1 MTSLGSE
8 PEGEFAPPKPSLP
21 TAAYRPGPVTL
32 GVAIYGLLYLVWE
45 RAGWGSDTLRNI
57 VSNVAFMPLNLTVA
71 VLLGRASR
79 NPALA
84 PGIRQTL
91 GLLALGSVFVFCGNV
106 VSTYYVIVLDDN
118 PQVSWADA
126 FYLSDSV
133 LIFASLLSV
142 PISRRTRMERWK
154 FALDAA
160 MVLIAGGVA
169 IWYFSVRPML
179 AEHGDQLGVALVGS
193 AYPLVS
199 LLVLLGTTTV
209 LLRGPL
215 DPNRRALNLV
225 LAGLSLS
232 VVADLTFDLVQLEA
246 GGRTASLIDG
256 VYLLFYLLLV
266 AGGELYLRFPLAY
279 VASAREFR
287 PRAQPLSPLP
297 YLAVFTTYVLL
308 LYTALREWTD
318 PVSGVAVGAAFV
330 TGLVVVRQL
339 LAVRENVRLLA
350 ETAVRQNEARFRAL
364 VQHSSDVIIVIRPDG
379 GIRFVSPSAT
389 RVLRYEPRAVEG
401 RSIADLLHTDDIE
414 PARAFIAEAARTPG
428 VGAPVEWRFRQPDG
442 SALHAE
448 IIATNLL
455 DEPTVRGIVLN
466 TRDVSERKRL
476 EQQLVHQAFH
486 DPLTGLANRALFRD
500 RVSHAL
506 TLARRHGHALTVL
519 FLDLDDFKKVNDSLG
534 HEFGDRLLIAA
545 AERFRS
551 CTRVTDTVA
560 RFGGDE
566 FAILLEERGAKDA
579 GTLVERLGE
588 AMEPPFLLG
597 GNEVHVHVSIGIAS
611 ATGADTADDLL
622 RNADVAMYAAKRGG
636 KRRSELYRSD
646 MHAAVHER
654 LELESALALAIE
666 RNELALHYQPIVC
679 LRSGRPRGVEALVR
693 WNHPRHGCL
702 LPGHFVPLAEETGLI
717 LRLGAWVLTEACR
730 QAAEWRRVYPT
741 LDLSV
746 AVNISGRQFLD
757 PQIVNLTRDAID
769 ASRLTP
775 AALTLEI
782 TESVLMQQTESMLE
796 RLEDLRSLGV
806 RLAIDDFGTGY
817 SSLGYLRRF
826 PLDMLKIAKPFVD
839 DVSAGVERAALARA
853 VVGLG
858 ETLGL
863 RTVAEGVEQAEQR
876 AALTLLG
883 CELGQGHFFA
893 PAMPADRLEGY
904 LSQWNEPR
912 RRSRRRAS

>member
-1 MTSLGSE
+1 MTLLGSE
-8 PEGEFAPPKPSLP
+8 PAGEFTPPKPSLP

-32 GVAIYGLLYLVWE
+32 GVAIYGLVYLVWE

-71 VLLGRASR
+71 ALLGRASR
-79 NPALA
+79 NPAIA

-91 GLLALGSVFVFCGNV
+91 RLLALGSVFVFCGNAI
-106 VSTYYVIVLDDN
+106 STYYVIALNDN

-126 FYLSDSV
+126 FYLSDSA
-133 LIFASLLSV
+133 LIFISLLSV
-142 PISRRTRMERWK
+142 PISRRTRLERWK

-179 AEHGDQLGVALVGS
+179 AEHGDQLGVAVVAS

-256 VYLLFYLLLV
+256 VYLMFYLLLI

-279 VASAREFR
+279 VASPGEFR

-308 LYTALREWTD
+308 LYTALRQWTD

-379 GIRFVSPSAT
+379 SIRFVSPSAT
-389 RVLRYEPRAVEG
+389 RVLRYEPRTVQG
-401 RSIADLLHTDDIE
+401 RSIADLLHTDDVE

-534 HEFGDRLLIAA
+534 HEVGDRLLIAA

-611 ATGADTADDLL
+611 ASGADTADDLL

-646 MHAAVHER
+646 MHTAVHER

-666 RNELALHYQPIVC
+666 RNELELHYQPIVC

-717 LRLGAWVLTEACR
+717 LRLGEWVLTEACE
-730 QAAEWRRVYPT
+730 QFAEWRTMFPT
-741 LDLSV
+741 LDLGV

-757 PQIVNLTRDAID
+757 PQIVNVTRNALEG
-769 ASRLTP
+769 SRLTP

-893 PAMPADRLEGY
+893 APMPPDRLEGY
-904 LSQWNEPR
+904 LTQWKEPR

>member
-8 PEGEFAPPKPSLP
+8 SDGEQTPPKRSLP
-21 TAAYRPGPVTL
+21 SAAYRPGPATL
-32 GVAIYGLLYLVWE
+32 GVAIYGLLYLAWE
-45 RAGWGSDTLRNI
+45 RTGWGSDTLRNV
-57 VSNVAFMPLNLTVA
+57 VSNVAFMPLNLSVA
-71 VLLGRASR
+71 AILGRASR
-79 NPALA
+79 NDSLPSGTRQALA
-84 PGIRQTL
+84 
-91 GLLALGSVFVFCGNV
+91 LLALGSVFVFCGNV
-106 VSTYYVIVLDDN
+106 VSTYYVLALDAN

-126 FYLSDSV
+126 FYLSDSA
-133 LIFASLLSV
+133 LIFAALLSL
-142 PISRRTRMERWK
+142 PISRRTRLERWK

-160 MVLIAGGVA
+160 MVLISGGVG
-169 IWYFSVRPML
+169 IWYFSVRPTMAAGIESL
-179 AEHGDQLGVALVGS
+179 SVTLVTS
-193 AYPLVS
+193 AYPMVS
-199 LLVLLGTTTV
+199 LLVLLGVTTV
-209 LLRGPL
+209 LLRGAL
-215 DPNRRALNLV
+215 DPNRRALNLI
-225 LAGLSLS
+225 LSGLLLS
-232 VVADLTFDLVQLEA
+232 VVADLTFDLVQLEE
-246 GGRTASLIDG
+246 GGRTASVIDG
-256 VYLLFYLLLV
+256 VYLLFYMLLV
-266 AGGELYLRFPLAY
+266 AGGELYLRFPIPH
-279 VASAREFR
+279 VASAGEFR

-297 YLAVFTTYVLL
+297 YFAVGTTYALL

-318 PVSGVAVGAAFV
+318 PVSGVAVGAACV

-350 ETAVRQNEARFRAL
+350 ETALRQNEARFRAL

-379 GIRFVSPSAT
+379 SIRFVSPSAR
-389 RVLRYEPRAVEG
+389 RVLRYEPSAVEG
-401 RSIADLLHTDDIE
+401 RSIADLLHGDDIE
-414 PARAFIAEAARTPG
+414 NARVFIAETARTPG

-534 HEFGDRLLIAA
+534 HEVGDRLLIAA
-545 AERFRS
+545 AERFNS
-551 CTRVTDTVA
+551 CSRVTDTVA

-566 FAILLEERGAKDA
+566 FAILLEERGAVDA
-579 GTLVERLGE
+579 AALVERLRE

-597 GNEVHVHVSIGIAS
+597 GNEVHVHASIGIATAS
-611 ATGADTADDLL
+611 GADTADDLL
-622 RNADVAMYAAKRGG
+622 RNADVAMYAAKKSG
-636 KRRSELYRSD
+636 KGRSEVYRSD

-666 RNELALHYQPIVC
+666 RNELTLHYQPIVC
-679 LRSGRPRGVEALVR
+679 LRTAQPRGVEALVR

-702 LPGHFVPLAEETGLI
+702 LPQHFVPLAEETGLI
-717 LRLGAWVLTEACR
+717 LRLGEWVLTEACR
-730 QAAEWRRVYPT
+730 QIADWRQVFVG
-741 LDLSV
+741 LDLTV

-757 PQIVNLTRDAID
+757 PQIVNITRDALD
-769 ASRLTP
+769 ASRLSP

-782 TESVLMQQTESMLE
+782 TESVLMQQTEAMLE
-796 RLEDLRSLGV
+796 RLEELRRLGV

-863 RTVAEGVEQAEQR
+863 RTVAEGVELAEQR
-876 AALTLLG
+876 ASLTLLG
-883 CELGQGHFFA
+883 CELGQGHLFA
-893 PAMPADRLEGY
+893 APMPPDRLEGY
-904 LSQWNEPR
+904 LAQWKEPR
-912 RRSRRRAS
+912 RRGRRRAS

>member
-1 MTSLGSE
+1 VTSNGSGAEGEPSPPATSLP
-8 PEGEFAPPKPSLP
+8 PE
-21 TAAYRPGPVTL
+21 AYRPGPVTL
-32 GVAIYGLLYLVWE
+32 GVAIYGVFYMVWE
-45 RAGWGSDTLRNI
+45 RAGWGSETLRNI

-71 VLLGRASR
+71 VLLARASR
-79 NPALA
+79 NHALA
-84 PGIRQTL
+84 EGTRQTL
-91 GLLALGSVFVFCGNV
+91 ALLALGSVFVFCGNV
-106 VSTYYVIVLDDN
+106 VSTYYVVALDTN
-118 PQVSWADA
+118 PQVTWADA
-126 FYLSDSV
+126 FYLSDSL
-133 LIFASLLSV
+133 LILAALLSV
-142 PISRRTRMERWK
+142 PISRRTRLERWK
-154 FALDAA
+154 FGLDAA

-169 IWYFSVRPML
+169 IWYFSVRPTL
-179 AEHGDQLGVALVGS
+179 AAGIDSLGVILVAS

-199 LLVLLGTTTV
+199 LLVLLGLTTV
-209 LLRGPL
+209 LLRGTL
-215 DPNRRALNLV
+215 DPNGRALNLI
-225 LAGLSLS
+225 LGGLLLS
-232 VVADLTFDLVQLEA
+232 VIADLTFDLVQLQV

-256 VYLLFYLLLV
+256 VYLMFYLLLV
-266 AGGELYLRFPLAY
+266 AGAELYLRYPLPYTAT
-279 VASAREFR
+279 AGELR
-287 PRAQPLSPLP
+287 PRAQPLSALP
-297 YLAVFTTYVLL
+297 YLGVAAIYILL

-318 PVSGVAVGAAFV
+318 PISGVAIGAALV

-350 ETAVRQNEARFRAL
+350 ETALRQNEARFRAL
-364 VQHSSDVIIVIRPDG
+364 VQHSSDVIIVVRPDG
-379 GIRFVSPSAT
+379 GVRFVSPSAR
-389 RVLRYEPRAVEG
+389 RVLRYEPSAVEG
-401 RSIADLLHTDDIE
+401 RSIADLLHTEDIE
-414 PARAFIAEAARTPG
+414 PARAFIAEAARNPG

-519 FLDLDDFKKVNDSLG
+519 FLDLDDFKMVNDSLG
-534 HEFGDRLLIAA
+534 HEVGDRLLIAA

-566 FAILLEERGAKDA
+566 FAILLEERGAIEA
-579 GTLVERLGE
+579 GTLVERLRE

-597 GNEVHVHVSIGIAS
+597 GNEVHVHASVGIAS
-611 ATGADTADDLL
+611 ASGADTADDLL
-622 RNADVAMYAAKRGG
+622 RNADVAMYAAKRTG
-636 KRRSELYRSD
+636 KGRSEVYRSD

-654 LELESALALAIE
+654 LELESALAFAIE
-666 RNELALHYQPIVC
+666 RNELELYYQPIVC
-679 LRSGRPRGVEALVR
+679 LRTGRPRGVEALVR

-702 LPGHFVPLAEETGLI
+702 LPQHFVPLAEETGLI
-717 LRLGAWVLTEACR
+717 LRLGEWVLTDACR
-730 QAAEWRRVYPT
+730 QVADWRAMYAD

-757 PQIVNLTRDAID
+757 PQIVNIARDALD
-769 ASRLTP
+769 AARLIP
-775 AALTLEI
+775 SALTLEI
-782 TESVLMQQTESMLE
+782 TESVLMQQTDAILA
-796 RLEDLRSLGV
+796 RLDELRRIGV

-863 RTVAEGVEQAEQR
+863 RTVAEGVELAEQR
-876 AALTLLG
+876 AALSLLG
-883 CELGQGHFFA
+883 CELGQGHLFA
-893 PAMPADRLEGY
+893 AAMPADRLETY
-904 LSQWNEPR
+904 LTQWKEPR
-912 RRSRRRAS
+912 RRPRRRAS

>member
-8 PEGEFAPPKPSLP
+8 PGGERTLPRPSLP
-21 TAAYRPGPVTL
+21 SAAYRPGPVTL

-57 VSNVAFMPLNLTVA
+57 VGNVAFMPLNLTVA
-71 VLLGRASR
+71 ALLGQASR
-79 NPALA
+79 NASLA
-84 PGIRQTL
+84 TGIRQTL
-91 GLLALGSVFVFCGNV
+91 ALLALGSVFVFCGNV
-106 VSTYYVIVLDDN
+106 VSTYYVIGLDAN

-142 PISRRTRMERWK
+142 PISRRNRLERWK

-169 IWYFSVRPML
+169 IWYFSVRPTL
-179 AEHGDQLGVALVGS
+179 AAGIDSLGVTLVTS

-199 LLVLLGTTTV
+199 LLVLLGITTV
-209 LLRGPL
+209 MLRGPL
-215 DPNRRALNLV
+215 DPNRRALNLI
-225 LAGLSLS
+225 LSGLLLS
-232 VVADLTFDLVQLEA
+232 VVADLTFDLVQLEV
-246 GGRTASLIDG
+246 GGRSASLIDG
-256 VYLLFYLLLV
+256 VYLLFYMLLV
-266 AGGELYLRFPLAY
+266 AGGELYLRFPLPY
-279 VASAREFR
+279 VASAGEFR
-287 PRAQPLSPLP
+287 PRAQPLSALP
-297 YLAVFTTYVLL
+297 YLAVGATYALL

-318 PVSGVAVGAAFV
+318 PMSGVAVGAAFV

-379 GIRFVSPSAT
+379 GIRFVSPSAR

-401 RSIADLLHTDDIE
+401 RSIADLLHSDDVE
-414 PARAFIAEAARTPG
+414 QARTFIAEAARTPG

-534 HEFGDRLLIAA
+534 HEVGDRLLIAA

-597 GNEVHVHVSIGIAS
+597 GNEVHVHASIGIANAS
-611 ATGADTADDLL
+611 GADTADDLL
-622 RNADVAMYAAKRGG
+622 RNADAAMYAAKRAG
-636 KRRSELYRSD
+636 KGRAEVYRSD

-654 LELESALALAIE
+654 IELETALALAIE
-666 RNELALHYQPIVC
+666 QNELVLHYQPIVC
-679 LRSGRPRGVEALVR
+679 LRTGRPRAIEALVR

-717 LRLGAWVLTEACR
+717 LRLGEWVMNEACR
-730 QAAEWRRVYPT
+730 QLADWRDVFPG

-746 AVNISGRQFLD
+746 AVNVSGRQFLD
-757 PQIVNLTRDAID
+757 PQIVSVVRDALE
-769 ASRLTP
+769 AARLSP
-775 AALTLEI
+775 ATLTLEI
-782 TESVLMQQTESMLE
+782 TESVLMQQTESILE
-796 RLEDLRSLGV
+796 RLEDLRRIGV

-883 CELGQGHFFA
+883 CELGQGHLFA
-893 PAMPADRLEGY
+893 APMPPDRLEGY
-904 LSQWNEPR
+904 LAQWKEPR
-912 RRSRRRAS
+912 RRSGRRAS

>member
-1 MTSLGSE
+1 VTSLGSE
-8 PEGEFAPPKPSLP
+8 GEGEQSLPKPTLP
-21 TAAYRPGPVTL
+21 SAAYLPGPATL
-32 GVAIYGLLYLVWE
+32 GVAIYGLFYMVWE
-45 RAGWGSDTLRNI
+45 RAGWGSETLRNV

-71 VLLGRASR
+71 ALLGRASR
-79 NPALA
+79 NHTLA

-91 GLLALGSVFVFCGNV
+91 ALLALGSVFVFCGNV
-106 VSTYYVIVLDDN
+106 VSTYYVIALNDN

-126 FYLSDSV
+126 FYLSDSL
-133 LIFASLLSV
+133 LILAALAAV
-142 PISRRTRMERWK
+142 PISRRTRLERWK

-160 MVLIAGGVA
+160 VVLIAGGVA
-169 IWYFSVRPML
+169 IWYFSLRPTFAAGIGTVGTTM
-179 AEHGDQLGVALVGS
+179 VAA

-199 LLVLLGTTTV
+199 LLVILGITTV
-209 LLRGPL
+209 MLRGPL
-215 DPNRRALNLV
+215 DPNRRALNL
-225 LAGLSLS
+225 LLGGLLLS
-232 VVADLTFDLVQLEA
+232 VVADLTFDLVQLEV
-246 GGRTASLIDG
+246 GGRSASLIDG

-266 AGGELYLRFPLAY
+266 AGGELYLRFPLAH
-279 VASAREFR
+279 VASAGEFR
-287 PRAQPLSPLP
+287 PRVQPLSALP
-297 YLAVFTTYVLL
+297 YLAVGATYALL
-308 LYTALREWTD
+308 LHTVLRVWTD
-318 PVSGVAVGAAFV
+318 PISGVAIGAALV

-364 VQHSSDVIIVIRPDG
+364 VQHSSDVIIVVRPDG
-379 GIRFVSPSAT
+379 SIRFVSPSAT
-389 RVLRYEPRAVEG
+389 RVLRYEPKMVEG

-414 PARAFIAEAARTPG
+414 PARTFIAEAARNPG
-428 VGAPVEWRFRQPDG
+428 VGMPIEWRFRQPDG

-534 HEFGDRLLIAA
+534 HDIGDRLLIAA

-566 FAILLEERGAKDA
+566 FAILLEERGAVDA
-579 GTLVERLGE
+579 TALVERLRE

-597 GNEVHVHVSIGIAS
+597 GNEVHVHASIGIAS
-611 ATGADTADDLL
+611 AGGADTADDLL
-622 RNADVAMYAAKRGG
+622 RNADVAMYAAKRSG
-636 KRRSELYRSD
+636 KGRSELYRSD
-646 MHAAVHER
+646 MHAAIHER
-654 LELESALALAIE
+654 LELEGALALAIE
-666 RNELALHYQPIVC
+666 RNELTLHYQPIVC

-717 LRLGAWVLTEACR
+717 LRLGEWVINEACR
-730 QAAEWRRVYPT
+730 QIADWRSTFPG
-741 LDLSV
+741 LDLSM

-757 PQIVNLTRDAID
+757 PQIVHVTRDALE
-769 ASRLTP
+769 ASRLSP
-775 AALTLEI
+775 SALTLEI
-782 TESVLMQQTESMLE
+782 TESVLMQQTEAMLE
-796 RLEDLRSLGV
+796 RLEELRRIGV

-839 DVSAGVERAALARA
+839 DVSSGVERAALARA

-863 RTVAEGVEQAEQR
+863 RTVAEGVELAEQR

-883 CELGQGHFFA
+883 CELGQGHLFA
-893 PAMPADRLEGY
+893 AAMPPDRLEGY
-904 LSQWNEPR
+904 LAQWKEPR